1 MNETLVPEHEQRFVE
16 PIVEQPISMLF
27 DDRDHLLGFTF
38 PIVKQDKFKD
48 EFNIKTDIWM
58 SKTDS
63 GYFIADLKHSKWIYI
78 EL

>member
-1 MNETLVPEHEQRFVE
+1 M
-16 PIVEQPISMLF
+16 
-27 DDRDHLLGFTF
+27 
-38 PIVKQDKFKD
+38 KQDKFKD